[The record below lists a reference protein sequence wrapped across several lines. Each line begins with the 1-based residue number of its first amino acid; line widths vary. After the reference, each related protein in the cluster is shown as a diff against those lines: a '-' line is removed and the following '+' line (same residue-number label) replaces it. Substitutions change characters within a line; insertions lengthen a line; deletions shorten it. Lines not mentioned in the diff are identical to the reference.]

1 MLDKF
6 RSAKLPVLTVAL
18 SSALLLAACGG
29 DGNNNNENAD
39 APNNN
44 NNNNNNNGEETV
56 ELGGEDITIPYVAW
70 AGSTSRSPVLAK
82 ALEEVGYNVSLDQVE
97 GGPMW
102 TSVADDEDTLSATAW
117 LPATH
122 GEYLDEYEDDVE
134 VYDEANLVDTA
145 PLSLTVPEYM
155 IDEYDI
161 ESIEDLKDNEEL
173 GEDLDWTITG
183 IDPGAG
189 IMENTEKA
197 IENYELDEWDLQESS
212 EAAMIADLQEKY
224 ENEEPIIVTG
234 WEPHWIFADMD
245 LEMLEDPDEIYGGEG
260 DQIQMIFNKDFEEAH
275 PAAYKIATQFVEDWS
290 EDDEDELMPPIFV
303 DDEDPEDV
311 AQEFIDDN
319 PDRLETWT
327 EGVDVE

>member
-122 GEYLDEYEDDVE
+122 GEYLDEYEDD
-134 VYDEANLVDTA
+134 
-145 PLSLTVPEYM
+145 
-155 IDEYDI
+155 I

-197 IENYELDEWDLQESS
+197 IENYELDDWNLQESS

-234 WEPHWIFADMD
+234 WEPHWIFAD
-245 LEMLEDPDEIYGGEG
+245 
-260 DQIQMIFNKDFEEAH
+260 
-275 PAAYKIATQFVEDWS
+275 
-290 EDDEDELMPPIFV
+290 
-303 DDEDPEDV
+303 
-311 AQEFIDDN
+311 
-319 PDRLETWT
+319 
-327 EGVDVE
+327 

>member
-102 TSVADDEDTLSATAW
+102 TSVADDEDTLSATAG

-122 GEYLDEYEDDVE
+122 GEYLDEYEDDVEVYDEDTLSSKAWYTASYEEYLDEYEDDVE

-197 IENYELDEWDLQESS
+197 IENYELDDWNLQESS

-275 PAAYKIATQFVEDWS
+275 
-290 EDDEDELMPPIFV
+290 
-303 DDEDPEDV
+303 
-311 AQEFIDDN
+311 
-319 PDRLETWT
+319 
-327 EGVDVE
+327 